1 MSKVDVVIGC
11 FYGDEGKGKVIDY
24 LAGDADIAVRATGG
38 DNAGHTIEVNGVK
51 YAMRLIP
58 SGILSG
64 HTIGVIG
71 NGVVMNPAVLLK
83 EIENLKE
90 HGYDID
96 NHLKIS
102 DKTHVIL
109 PYHRLLD
116 RALEKARKASKI
128 GTTGRGIGPAYC
140 DKYERAGLRVEDLYA
155 DHFKSRLE
163 ELVESRK
170 ALVKFYDP
178 EDTTVDEELD
188 FDKIYQTYSEYAE
201 QLKPF
206 VCDTVTYLHK
216 ALEADKKVIVE
227 GAQATLLDIDFGSY
241 PFVTSSNPTIGGI
254 ITGTGLSAS
263 DIGNVYGIIKAYSSR
278 VGEGPF
284 VTELLDATGDRI
296 RELGH
301 EYGTVSGRPRRCG
314 WLDLVTLK
322 YAKRLN
328 GLTGISVNHLD
339 TIGKFDK
346 IKVCVAYDHNG
357 EVTEDFSTNLKFLE
371 GCKPVYKEFDGNFG
385 DLSGC
390 KTFEDL
396 PENAKAYIN
405 FIEEYIKTPVKF
417 IGTGAGREAMIVR

>member
-128 GTTGRGIGPAYC
+128 GTTGKGIGPAYC

-178 EDTTVDEELD
+178 EDTMVDEELD
-188 FDKIYQTYSEYAE
+188 FEKIYQTYSEYAE

-206 VCDTVTYLHK
+206 VLS
-216 ALEADKKVIVE
+216 
-227 GAQATLLDIDFGSY
+227 ATLLR
-241 PFVTSSNPTIGGI
+241 
-254 ITGTGLSAS
+254 LS
-263 DIGNVYGIIKAYSSR
+263 V
-278 VGEGPF
+278 
-284 VTELLDATGDRI
+284 
-296 RELGH
+296 
-301 EYGTVSGRPRRCG
+301 VSGMFTMPSC
-314 WLDLVTLK
+314 
-322 YAKRLN
+322 
-328 GLTGISVNHLD
+328 H
-339 TIGKFDK
+339 
-346 IKVCVAYDHNG
+346 
-357 EVTEDFSTNLKFLE
+357 
-371 GCKPVYKEFDGNFG
+371 P
-385 DLSGC
+385 
-390 KTFEDL
+390 
-396 PENAKAYIN
+396 
-405 FIEEYIKTPVKF
+405 
-417 IGTGAGREAMIVR
+417 